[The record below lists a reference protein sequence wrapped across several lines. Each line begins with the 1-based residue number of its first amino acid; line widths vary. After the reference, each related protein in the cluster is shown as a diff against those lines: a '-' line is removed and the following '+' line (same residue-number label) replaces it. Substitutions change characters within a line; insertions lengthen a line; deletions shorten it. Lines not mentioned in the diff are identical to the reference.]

1 MEIIHHYVNTL
12 ATDTDSTYTDQDYL
26 NQYDPGNFVG
36 GTFTYNFEATLKTS
50 AGTGYAKLKNDTD
63 GNEIDDDAGCSGD
76 GNPTSEITTDGTDD
90 NDYDRIK
97 SAALGAACDWPTAA
111 KNMDTIAKNSAAS
124 GNTTSVSNSWLI
136 ITVSNLQIPE
146 NLLLFIPAVLFLP
159 FVIKRFRTTKPFFA
173 PLASQNGI
181 TAAGR
186 KNKIGYRKKV
196 IEDG

>member
-1 MEIIHHYVNTL
+1 
-12 ATDTDSTYTDQDYL
+12 
-26 NQYDPGNFVG
+26 
-36 GTFTYNFEATLKTS
+36 
-50 AGTGYAKLKNDTD
+50 
-63 GNEIDDDAGCSGD
+63 
-76 GNPTSEITTDGTDD
+76 
-90 NDYDRIK
+90 
-97 SAALGAACDWPTAA
+97 
-111 KNMDTIAKNSAAS
+111 MDTIAKNSAAS